1 MTLEQL
7 TEIAEQFGLKVRRN
21 ASLQSIIYDILDSQA
36 DKRGAEVQARE
47 EAKQAKQEEK
57 KRNKRARIQNAPTK
71 VNTDNLK
78 SNRVMATVG
87 NEQETLGQIK
97 EEQAKQPVPKPV
109 VSAQQPNIFDAP
121 LSTPERDAEDTT
133 VDTKPNTEHNNGND
147 QGKTEAKKGK
157 KGLPNALKSQKVPP
171 KASNLFTMWKWTQV

>member
-1 MTLEQL
+1 MQKLGRMTLEQL
-7 TEIAEQFGLKVRRN
+7 TEIAKTFDIKVRKD
-21 ASLQSIIYDILDSQA
+21 ASLQSIIYDILDAQA
-36 DKRGAEVQARE
+36 DRRGAEVQAKE
-47 EAKQAKQEEK
+47 DAKQAKNEEK
-57 KRNKRARIQNAPTK
+57 KRGKRQRIQSAPTK

-121 LSTPERDAEDTT
+121 LSTPEREAEDTI
-133 VDTKPNTEHNNGND
+133 VDTKPSTEHNKAIN
-147 QGKTEAKKGK
+147 QGKTEAKKSK
-157 KGLPNALKSQKVPP
+157 K
-171 KASNLFTMWKWTQV
+171 